1 MIKVTFQEA
10 SVIRTCPRNL
20 QERRKSQE
28 KYLRESYYHHIKCI
42 TATSLAAFMWRRPL
56 NSAVLA
62 TITHRRLEGV
72 TNGTSTQI
80 AAQIIDKCKM
90 KRVQEGLYNRKDPP

>member
-1 MIKVTFQEA
+1 MIKATFQEVSA
-10 SVIRTCPRNL
+10 TRTCPKNV
-20 QERRKSQE
+20 QERRKPQE
-28 KYLRESYYHHIKCI
+28 NNLRESYYHHIKCI
-42 TATSLAAFMWRRPL
+42 TTTFLAAFMWRRPL

-72 TNGTSTQI
+72 TDGTSTQI

>member
-1 MIKVTFQEA
+1 
-10 SVIRTCPRNL
+10 
-20 QERRKSQE
+20 
-28 KYLRESYYHHIKCI
+28 
-42 TATSLAAFMWRRPL
+42 MWRRPL

-72 TNGTSTQI
+72 TDGTSTQI